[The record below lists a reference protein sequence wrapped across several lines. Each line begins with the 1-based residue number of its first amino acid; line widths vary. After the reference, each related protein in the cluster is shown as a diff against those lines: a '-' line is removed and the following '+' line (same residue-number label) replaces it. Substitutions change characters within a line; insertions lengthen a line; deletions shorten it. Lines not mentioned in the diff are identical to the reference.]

1 MSSIFSGFF
10 SGSGGSERVGSVRA
24 AFYGNASPD
33 WERLDGRSLARA
45 SYPDLSPI
53 FPFNKLVPTAR
64 TLATSPGGSGITPI
78 VATANHFV
86 AASVGTA
93 TLAIQYSSDGATWS
107 TTATPSATVV
117 SLLAT
122 ANRFVGIQSGAA
134 QPLVTANL
142 TPSGTWSATSSG
154 PASLTVGNHI
164 SRMAYSPSLGRVL
177 AVASTR
183 FTLDDGSTTWV
194 GRTSTSGLAT
204 PVGVC
209 WTGNRFICIG
219 AATALCEFSTD
230 GITYTAG
237 ALIEATSAS
246 LGCIASNGSGLVV
259 VSGSPSGLQVSS
271 DHGATWR
278 IVQIPGIAATDAWRV
293 QYIEDRFCVP
303 TTSGLA
309 FSSNGDDWFLDN
321 TTTQAMAVATGIA
334 KKGTTIVQIQPSTTS
349 AYSFT
354 FSATDFLL
362 PTLRSVMPVASG
374 TPTAGPP
381 LYIKA
386 R

>member
-1 MSSIFSGFF
+1 MSSIYSSFF
-10 SGSGGSERVGSVRA
+10 SGSGGTERVGSIKA

-33 WERLDGRSLARA
+33 WERLDGRSLVRA
-45 SYPDLSPI
+45 SYPDLSPL

-64 TLATSPGGSGITPI
+64 ALAVSPGGAGISPV

-86 AASVGTA
+86 ASAGSGTS
-93 TLAIQYSSDGATWS
+93 AIQYSSDGATWA

-117 SLLAT
+117 TLIAT
-122 ANRFVGIQSGAA
+122 ASRFVGIQSGAA

-142 TPSGTWSATSSG
+142 TPSGTWSLTSSG
-154 PASLTVGNHI
+154 PASLTLGNHI
-164 SRMAYSPSLGRVL
+164 SRMAYSSSLGRVL
-177 AVASTR
+177 AAAGAR
-183 FTLDDGSTTWV
+183 YTLDDGSTTWV
-194 GRTSTSGLAT
+194 SRTSTSGLAT

-209 WTGNRFICIG
+209 WTGNRFVCIG
-219 AATALCEFSTD
+219 AATAVCEFSTD

-237 ALIEATSAS
+237 ALAEATSAS

-271 DHGATWR
+271 DHGASWR
-278 IVQIPGIAATDAWRV
+278 IVQIPGIAPSDAWRV
-293 QYIEDRFCVP
+293 QYIEDRFCVT